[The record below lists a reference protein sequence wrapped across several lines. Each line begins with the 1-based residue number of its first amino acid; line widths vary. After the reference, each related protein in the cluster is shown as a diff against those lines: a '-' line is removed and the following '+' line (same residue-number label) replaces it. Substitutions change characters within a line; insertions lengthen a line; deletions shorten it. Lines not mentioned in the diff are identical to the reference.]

1 MFASHTILRLGIT
14 SKPLP
19 FPRLLLTG
27 TSFFLP
33 YQNNFVFLQI
43 EMEQAEVIKRIAEL
57 GKKILPKGAS
67 LWLYGSRARGDARP
81 DSDYDLLILLDK
93 DTLTAT
99 DYDNYNY
106 PLFDLGLDLNED
118 ISPRIFTKK
127 QWNSWTYN
135 PFYKNVEKDK
145 IVVA

>member
-1 MFASHTILRLGIT
+1 MLASHTILRLGIA

-19 FPRLLLTG
+19 LPRLLLTG
-27 TSFFLP
+27 TSFFLL
-33 YQNNFVFLQI
+33 YQKMFVSLQI

-81 DSDYDLLILLDK
+81 DSDYDLLILVDK

-99 DYDNYNY
+99 D
-106 PLFDLGLDLNED
+106 
-118 ISPRIFTKK
+118 
-127 QWNSWTYN
+127 
-135 PFYKNVEKDK
+135 
-145 IVVA
+145 